1 MYNKQR
7 NNVNNNYNLNDY
19 TPSFETNELNGN
31 DNTNLNDIISSRFS
45 LPPSLPSHP
54 LSSPQQSQAI
64 CAAPYTPTLFF
75 NNNSNNPDINL
86 IPNINS
92 NGLNATNNITLLN
105 PGSNITSHG
114 NNNGNKTLML
124 SISYHVS
131 MIRDHT

>member
-1 MYNKQR
+1 MYNQQQ
-7 NNVNNNYNLNDY
+7 NHVNNNYHY
-19 TPSFETNELNGN
+19 TPSFETNGLNGN
-31 DNTNLNDIISSRFS
+31 NNINVNDIISSQSS
-45 LPPSLPSHP
+45 LPPSLPLSLPSHP

-105 PGSNITSHG
+105 PGSNITSNG
-114 NNNGNKTLML
+114 NNNGNNNL
-124 SISYHVS
+124 
-131 MIRDHT
+131 